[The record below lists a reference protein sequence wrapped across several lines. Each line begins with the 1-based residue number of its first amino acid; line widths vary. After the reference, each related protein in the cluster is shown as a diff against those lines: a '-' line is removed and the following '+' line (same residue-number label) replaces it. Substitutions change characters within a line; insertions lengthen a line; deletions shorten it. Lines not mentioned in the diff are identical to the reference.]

1 MIRKSTND
9 DLNEIIRIYSIEYKA
24 MEDELEAI
32 KQSKNILVYDDEGV
46 KGFSWLAFGP
56 GICKIEMAVES
67 PLLINEAGG
76 KLWEESRSLIESN
89 ESKFIFTY
97 YLQNSNEWKEF
108 YLSRRFESW
117 YSIYRMTYTGQ
128 PYPEP
133 TTSVKAYEDCYYEEK
148 IKKESEAFS
157 VLRQEIDEKPFNW
170 YESANEEAL
179 LRNRKKTLENR
190 EFIHLFFIKE
200 EMVGAS
206 MVKHGEI
213 ELLFVSLE
221 HQRKGYGRS
230 IMEFSINR
238 ALEQN
243 PQEVTLN
250 AVAKN
255 ESALRLYT
263 SLGFK
268 AAQIQEKS
276 RAYL

>member
-1 MIRKSTND
+1 MIRKSNNND
-9 DLNEIIRIYSIEYKA
+9 INEIIRIYSAEYKA

-32 KQSKNILVYDDEGV
+32 RKSENILVYDDEGV

-56 GICKIEMAVES
+56 GICKIEMAVDS
-67 PLLINEAGG
+67 PSLINEAGAG
-76 KLWEESRSLIESN
+76 LWEEAQSLIKSN
-89 ESKFIFTY
+89 DSKFIFTY

-108 YLSRRFESW
+108 YSSRGFEPW

-128 PYPEP
+128 SYPEP
-133 TTSVKAYEDCYYEEK
+133 TLSVKPYEDCYYDEK
-148 IKKESEAFS
+148 MKKESEAFS

-170 YESANEEAL
+170 YEGASDEAL
-179 LRNRKKTLENR
+179 LSNRKATFENR
-190 EFIHLFFIKE
+190 EFIHLFFVE
-200 EMVGAS
+200 EIMIGAS

-221 HQRKGYGRS
+221 HQGNGYGRS

-243 PQEVTLN
+243 PMEVTLN

-255 ESALRLYT
+255 ESALKLYT
-263 SLGFK
+263 SMGFT
-268 AAQIQEKS
+268 ASQIQEKS
-276 RAYL
+276 RVYL